1 MDPTTP
7 KPRLLDRFA
16 AVTRGWLAPCCA
28 VCGVER
34 GDPVCAGCSIDFF
47 AAGGRRCE
55 RCALRVPAAADGP
68 ATCARCLRDPPRFD
82 ATLALADYTPPLD
95 GLITALKFG
104 HRLEL
109 ARVLGRLLAMQFAAL
124 ARIEPGT
131 LLLAVPL
138 AFERKAERG
147 FNQAHEIARVMAR
160 ELRLELGADLLLRV
174 RHATPQE
181 SLGLDARRR
190 NVRGAFAVTG
200 NVRGRAV
207 VVVDDV
213 MTSGATLDEVAGA
226 LKAAGARSVTNAVV
240 ARTP

>member
-1 MDPTTP
+1 MDPVTT
-7 KPRLLDRFA
+7 KPRLFDRLTGA
-16 AVTRGWLAPCCA
+16 TRGWLAPYCA

-34 GDPVCAGCSIDFF
+34 GDPVCAGCSMDFF
-47 AAGGRRCE
+47 AAEARRCE
-55 RCALRVPAAADGP
+55 RCALRITAAADGP
-68 ATCARCLRDPPRFD
+68 AICARCLREPPRFES
-82 ATLALADYTPPLD
+82 TIALGDYAPPLD

-109 ARVLGRLLAMQFAAL
+109 ARVLGRLLARRLGAQ
-124 ARIEPGT
+124 ARLDPGT

-138 AFERKAERG
+138 AFERQAERG
-147 FNQAHEIARVMAR
+147 FNQAREIARVMAR
-160 ELRLELGADLLLRV
+160 ALRLDLRAELLLRV
-174 RHATPQE
+174 RHAPPQE

-200 NVRGRAV
+200 GVRERAV

-226 LKAAGARSVTNAVV
+226 LKAAGARLVMNAVV